1 MRAAGVRAIIK
12 IEDIHGLGLSE
23 LASTIGRTV
32 GAFRML
38 RQIIRREKPDL
49 VILIDYAEFNLIL
62 SGTAQRNGV
71 PVLYYITPQVWA
83 WRRGRID
90 KLVDRADRL
99 AVVLPFEAE
108 LFHRAGDR
116 VAFVGHPLLDRVA
129 TVQNRDETLKRHG
142 FPPRAH
148 IISILPGSRRA
159 EVRYLL
165 NPMVKAARIVAR
177 DHNLEIALALAPTLT
192 QAELTEVGRADL
204 AGIKIVENDTYNI
217 VAASELALV
226 ASGTATLETALLGC
240 PEVIAYKVS
249 AAYLYSGADA
259 CDGSG
264 FYRDAQHPRGPQDR
278 AGIDPARRDRREA
291 GARGRTA
298 AQRHDPRG
306 NGRRTEGIA
315 REARLA
321 GCGGTRRDDRARDD
335 RVEGRRMKLLTPLQ
349 WRLFGY
355 LRRYLFP
362 YVLLLGIAMGVLS
375 AASAGIPLII
385 KMVVDLVTNLKV
397 SHQLDA
403 HGAMKLREYSLG
415 LAGLFMLRALA
426 NFTDDYLS
434 AYISQ
439 KLTMDIRADLNESLQ
454 RQSLS
459 FFNRT
464 PTGVMVSRVIS
475 DVGLV
480 VSSLSGGIFS
490 IFGDGMSLIALLV
503 TAFWLDWHL
512 AILAFIGFPIVVLPI
527 ASLSK
532 KVRRETKNQQKQ
544 LSGLQSL
551 LHETFQGNRVVKAFG
566 MEDYERARFNRELK
580 RLFRI
585 FMRVARIKAF
595 TGPLIEAL
603 GAIAV
608 VAVVWW
614 AVGSLQAGT
623 RTLGQFAGF
632 FTTMIL
638 VYRPFKALGK
648 TNNSI
653 QQGLAAAERVFEM
666 MDLPSEVPDDPDGID
681 LQPGA
686 HSVAFENVSFRYGD
700 EWVLHD
706 INLAIGAG
714 KVVALV
720 GMSGGG
726 KSTMADL
733 IPRFYDVQ
741 QGRVSVDGIDV
752 RKLRLKSLRAE
763 IGLVTQSTFL
773 FDDTIR
779 ANIAY
784 GSSDKKLE
792 RVIAA
797 AKLANAHDFI
807 SRLPNGYETMVGEL
821 GVRISGGER
830 QRIAI
835 ARALLKD
842 APILILDEA
851 TSSLD
856 SAAERSVQEALE
868 HLMANRT
875 TLVIA
880 HRLSTVRRADRI
892 VVVVH
897 GRIVEEGT
905 HDELFARGRE
915 YRKLYDLQFMSPEDL
930 AGNGGLVN

>member
-1 MRAAGVRAIIK
+1 V
-12 IEDIHGLGLSE
+12 
-23 LASTIGRTV
+23 
-32 GAFRML
+32 
-38 RQIIRREKPDL
+38 
-49 VILIDYAEFNLIL
+49 
-62 SGTAQRNGV
+62 
-71 PVLYYITPQVWA
+71 
-83 WRRGRID
+83 
-90 KLVDRADRL
+90 
-99 AVVLPFEAE
+99 
-108 LFHRAGDR
+108 
-116 VAFVGHPLLDRVA
+116 
-129 TVQNRDETLKRHG
+129 
-142 FPPRAH
+142 
-148 IISILPGSRRA
+148 
-159 EVRYLL
+159 
-165 NPMVKAARIVAR
+165 
-177 DHNLEIALALAPTLT
+177 
-192 QAELTEVGRADL
+192 
-204 AGIKIVENDTYNI
+204 
-217 VAASELALV
+217 
-226 ASGTATLETALLGC
+226 
-240 PEVIAYKVS
+240 
-249 AAYLYSGADA
+249 
-259 CDGSG
+259 
-264 FYRDAQHPRGPQDR
+264 
-278 AGIDPARRDRREA
+278 
-291 GARGRTA
+291 
-298 AQRHDPRG
+298 
-306 NGRRTEGIA
+306 
-315 REARLA
+315 
-321 GCGGTRRDDRARDD
+321 
-335 RVEGRRMKLLTPLQ
+335 KLLTPLQ
-349 WRLFGY
+349 WRLLGH
-355 LRRYLFP
+355 LRKYLFP
-362 YVLLLGIAMGVLS
+362 YVLLLGIAMAMLS
-375 AASAGIPLII
+375 AASAGVPLITRS
-385 KMVVDLVTNLKV
+385 VVDLVSNLRV
-397 SHQLDA
+397 AHVFDA
-403 HGAMKLREYSLG
+403 RSAFKLREYSLM
-415 LAGLFMLRALA
+415 LAGLFLLRALA
-426 NFTDDYLS
+426 NFSDDYLS
-434 AYISQ
+434 AYIAQ
-439 KLTMDIRADLNESLQ
+439 KMTMDIRGDLNESLQ
-454 RQSLS
+454 RQSLG

-480 VSSLSGGIFS
+480 VSSLSSGVFS
-490 IFGDGMSLIALLV
+490 IVGDGMSLTALLA
-503 TAFWLDWHL
+503 TAFYLDWRL
-512 AILAFIGFPIVVLPI
+512 AIIAFIGFPIVVLPI

-551 LHETFQGNRVVKAFG
+551 LVETFQGNRVVKAFG

-603 GAIAV
+603 GAFAV

-632 FTTMIL
+632 FAVMIL
-638 VYRPFKALGK
+638 VYPPFKSLSKA
-648 TNNSI
+648 NNTV
-653 QQGLAAAERVFEM
+653 QQGMAAAERVFEM
-666 MDLPSEVPDDPDGID
+666 MDQPSEVPDDPNGVE
-681 LQPGA
+681 LQPGS
-686 HSVAFENVSFRYGD
+686 HSVAFEHVSFRYGD

-706 INLAIGAG
+706 IDLEIGAG

-741 QGRVSVDGIDV
+741 QGRVTVDGIDV
-752 RKLRLKSLRAE
+752 RQLRLKSLRAE

-784 GSSDKKLE
+784 GSSDKHLD

-807 SRLPNGYETMVGEL
+807 SRLPNGYNTMVGEL

-897 GRIVEEGT
+897 GRIVEDGT
-905 HDELFARGRE
+905 HDELFARGQE

-930 AGNGGLVN
+930 ASHGGLVN